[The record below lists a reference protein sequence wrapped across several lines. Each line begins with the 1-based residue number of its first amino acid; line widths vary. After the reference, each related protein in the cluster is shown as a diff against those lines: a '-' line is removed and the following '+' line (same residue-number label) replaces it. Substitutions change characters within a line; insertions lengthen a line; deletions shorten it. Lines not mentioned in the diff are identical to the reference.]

1 MIKIAIYNL
10 NIQPDNNVSPLKK
23 YQNMIKQYGDF
34 FYLENMNLPKFANNN
49 AEKFWKSDEIYES
62 KNANLF
68 MMIEFSLP
76 YELNNDENINIAS
89 KFGKILFGKK
99 YVYSLAIHSKPSEDP
114 KKMNAYCRIM
124 FCERELDGIERNEI
138 QFFKRANAKNPSLGG
153 AKKNREWRK
162 YSKYYFI
169 RQTWEKIL
177 NEKLK
182 EKGVDLVSCKSLK
195 VQRLEAIAE
204 GNFLKAELLDRE
216 PINLKKNY
224 IKFAKESDEK
234 NKKIKFFE
242 YCKQIREIKEK
253 DFEEKSK
260 NFEEENRKAR
270 DRYYKKLNKK

>member
-1 MIKIAIYNL
+1 MT
-10 NIQPDNNVSPLKK
+10 QK
-23 YQNMIKQYGDF
+23 YEDF
-34 FYLENMNLPKFANNN
+34 FYLENVNLPNFSENNG
-49 AEKFWKSDEIYES
+49 EKFWES
-62 KNANLF
+62 VELFERKNANLF
-68 MMIEFSLP
+68 RTIVFSLP
-76 YELNNDENINIAS
+76 HELSDKENTELAR
-89 KFGKILFGKK
+89 KFAKELFGES

-114 KKMNAYCRIM
+114 DKRNIYCQIM
-124 FCERELDGIERNEI
+124 FCERKLDGVERRAKH
-138 QFFKRANAKNPSLGG
+138 FFKQANSKNPEWKQY
-153 AKKNREWRK
+153 KKL
-162 YSKYYFI
+162 YYI

-260 NFEEENRKAR
+260 NFEEENMKAR
-270 DRYYKKLNKK
+270 DRYYEKLNKK